1 MSDDETGLNPEE
13 RAQIAGN
20 RRLAGRFIREWIE
33 SPERVEPF
41 PYGTAVVLMPPD
53 DPVLAAANPAL
64 TEQLGSEGRTVR
76 LHRLEVSPTDHPAG
90 DANALRIISP
100 CVSGSSSRES

>member
-41 PYGTAVVLMPPD
+41 PYGTSVVLMPPD
-53 DPVLAAANPAL
+53 DPALAAANPAL
-64 TEQLGSEGRTVR
+64 TERGPDGAAPSHGGIADGSPGRR
-76 LHRLEVSPTDHPAG
+76 RQRATDHLS
-90 DANALRIISP
+90 LRKR
-100 CVSGSSSRES
+100 VVES